1 MIRRL
6 RPVAALRPAAVD
18 CRHARA
24 PKSSG
29 LMAAGLL
36 VLAGCASTPPPRV
49 DYPPPA
55 RPSPAVPAPPSA
67 VTPATPAKPMAPVHA
82 AGPGLDLQ
90 FERSALLVE
99 TFYRNAD
106 ALRDQV
112 AASGAMGVNRGFEA
126 GAGRGDWFID
136 EQRFAGT
143 IIGAGVNRNRRDL
156 IDAGLRALEWGF
168 ARQNADGGFATR
180 EPLVS
185 TAYFVAAAAHALWLI
200 DAAGLSPPFAER
212 IAALRGRLE
221 RTGQWLVR
229 AASDDTAWSQLEG
242 YASRRIVLGYAL
254 VMAGRVLGAAELS
267 QAGEAQLREALK
279 GQHASGYFPERGGF
293 DVSFQAEALVYLL
306 RYLDH
311 AATAADR
318 REFEPR
324 VRRGVAWLEGRINR
338 DGFINTVGST
348 RTTGSAERD
357 RTGQPRR
364 VSVAAVVR
372 AFGLARHVLGEPRY
386 ERLART
392 VATTRQPG

>member
-1 MIRRL
+1 MQSFPRGRWLI
-6 RPVAALRPAAVD
+6 AVTL
-18 CRHARA
+18 
-24 PKSSG
+24 S
-29 LMAAGLL
+29 
-36 VLAGCASTPPPRV
+36 VLAGCASAPPPRI

-55 RPSPAVPAPPSA
+55 RTPPPVTAPPVTVLPAPPVAGVPAPPERPNIEVRA
-67 VTPATPAKPMAPVHA
+67 V
-82 AGPGLDLQ
+82 GPGLDLQ
-90 FERSALLVE
+90 FERSLLLTE
-99 TFYRNAD
+99 TLYRNAD

-126 GAGRGDWFID
+126 GTGRGEWFID

-168 ARQNADGGFATR
+168 ARQSVDGGFATR
-180 EPLVS
+180 EPLSS
-185 TAYFVAAAAHALWLI
+185 TAYFVAAAAHGLWLI

-212 IAALRGRLE
+212 IAAIRGRLE
-221 RTGQWLVR
+221 RTARWLVR
-229 AASDDTAWSQLEG
+229 AASDDAAFAQLEG
-242 YASRRIVLGYAL
+242 YTSRRVVLGYAL
-254 VMAGRVLGAAELS
+254 AIAGRVLGAGELA
-267 QAGEAQLREALK
+267 QAGEAQLRQALK
-279 GQHASGYFPERGGF
+279 AQHASGYLVERGGF

-311 AATAADR
+311 AATAAAR
-318 REFEPR
+318 RELEPH
-324 VRRGVAWLEGRINR
+324 VRRGVTWLEGRINR
-338 DGFINTVGST
+338 DGFINNLGST
-348 RTTGSAERD
+348 RTTGTAERD

-372 AFGLARHVLGEPRY
+372 AFGLTQHVLGEPRY